1 MRTFLTVPMA
11 GLLVLAVAA
20 PVAAGPNVG
29 NYSSSVSI
37 AQANWGSKDGATE
50 TYSYGYLT
58 VSQEQGSSDAFAEYS
73 EYREQYVQCTGTETP
88 DDPEDDT
95 FAANTSSVWG
105 FGPASLSIDGK
116 FASARATAVVDAY
129 TETVD
134 GCTGE
139 SSYDEISG
147 LSIGLDLTATSST
160 VRESGRG
167 SFHLPGEFN
176 NHSSY
181 KATYRFAEGTV
192 DGVNG
197 PQDAFGQIGKVFWSE
212 HSNG

>member
-29 NYSSSVSI
+29 NYSSSVEL
-37 AQANWGSKDGATE
+37 AQANWGSFDKEGGE
-50 TYSYGYLT
+50 YSYGYLT
-58 VSQEQGSSDAFAEYS
+58 VSREQGSSQAFAEYS
-73 EYREQYVQCTGTETP
+73 QYSEQNVQCTGAETP
-88 DDPEDDT
+88 DDPDDDT
-95 FAANTSSVWG
+95 FATSTSSVWG
-105 FGPASLSIDGK
+105 FGPASLAIGSR
-116 FASARATAVVDAY
+116 FSSASASGVLEAYADAF
-129 TETVD
+129 D

-139 SSYDEISG
+139 WSSEEHPD
-147 LSIGLDLTATSST
+147 LSVALDLTATSGLVKET
-160 VRESGRG
+160 GRG

-197 PQDAFGQIGKVFWSE
+197 PQDAFGQIGKVSWSE